1 MTSTETERVKRP
13 YLRPAQR
20 RRHLLDAASVVVKR
34 DGLEGLTMVAV
45 TAEAGVSRRLLYN
58 HFPDLPTLVR
68 AYVTD
73 RLSAY
78 VVESEPLFA
87 AGTATQELLTREAFA
102 RITQVAS
109 EDRLLL
115 RAILAGTAPKAL
127 LTGHR
132 LVEQA
137 VLERWSR
144 LSPDGVLNEVDRV
157 RVLLLVQMGLALA
170 DYVDRGD
177 LTVEDAVETIAT
189 ASRAF
194 PIPSP

>member
-1 MTSTETERVKRP
+1 MTNTETERAKRP
-13 YLRPAQR
+13 YLRPAER
-20 RRHLLDAASVVVKR
+20 RQHLLNAANEVVKR
-34 DGLEGLTMVAV
+34 DGLEGLSMVAV

-68 AYVTD
+68 AYVIY

-87 AGTATQELLTREAFA
+87 AGTATQEQLTREAFA
-102 RITQVAS
+102 RITQVAP

-127 LTGHR
+127 LTGNR

-137 VLERWSR
+137 VLQRWSR
-144 LSPDGVLNEVDRV
+144 LSPDGALNHVDRV

-177 LTVEDAVETIAT
+177 LTVEDALETIAT